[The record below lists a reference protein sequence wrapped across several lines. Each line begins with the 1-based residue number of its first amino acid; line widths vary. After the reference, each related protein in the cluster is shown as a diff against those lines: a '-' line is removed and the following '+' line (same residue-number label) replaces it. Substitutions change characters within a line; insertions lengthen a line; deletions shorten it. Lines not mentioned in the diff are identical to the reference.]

1 MEISE
6 NLRSENLKR
15 LDEQIAWLELKSGA
29 NRRRFRALKVA
40 QFALAALVIFSAA
53 ISKNWQGLL
62 VGVIGVFIVILE
74 ALQTLYRF
82 EQNWTKF
89 ESDRKALQRERN
101 LYFAKAEAYATTAA
115 PEVLLAERIESW
127 ISPDQ
132 LEFPS
137 KDAAGTPPPLWPEA
151 PTAAESPPPPPP
163 GPWAP
168 TSPEPSPSSPPP
180 RTAIQDR
187 VTFSVFAPRAIR
199 QSQSFVLDVWAHLTE
214 QTRQVDSLAAEVGR
228 EKKVGVKTEVSV
240 TSGTILSVLLEI
252 SSLQVLEPV
261 DTLAWE
267 GKPANASFSVEVPS
281 DAPLGTHAGRVTVSA
296 YGVRI
301 TKILFCLNIQPSGAD
316 PDEGFASL
324 KTTERTVH
332 TAFAS
337 YSSLDRNEAFA
348 RVQGMKKILPDL
360 DVFLD
365 VLSLRSGQD
374 WEQQLRHHIPGKDVF
389 FLFWSANAACSKEV
403 EKEWRLALDLRGL
416 EYIDPVPLV
425 DPRESPPP
433 KELASLHFNDLYLG
447 YMRSSGGMSR
457 KMEGGI

>member
-6 NLRSENLKR
+6 NLRSETLER

-40 QFALAALVIFSAA
+40 QFALAALVIFCAA
-53 ISKNWQGLL
+53 NSKNWQGLL

-74 ALQTLYRF
+74 ALQTLFRF

-89 ESDRKALQRERN
+89 ESDCKALQRERN
-101 LYFAKAEAYATTAA
+101 LYFAKAEAYATTAD
-115 PEVLLAERIESW
+115 PEALLAERIESW
-127 ISPDQ
+127 ISPEHPKWSTVKYEDGDR
-132 LEFPS
+132 LPGE
-137 KDAAGTPPPLWPEA
+137 AGG
-151 PTAAESPPPPPP
+151 P
-163 GPWAP
+163 GPGDGGGPVAP
-168 TSPEPSPSSPPP
+168 FDGSGLPPSSPPP

-199 QSQSFVLDVWAHLTE
+199 QSRSFVLDVWAHLTE

-301 TKILFCLNIQPSGAD
+301 AKILFCLNIQPSGAD
-316 PDEGFASL
+316 PDEGSASL
-324 KTTERTVH
+324 ETTERTVH

-348 RVQGMKKILPDL
+348 RIQGMKKILPDL

-365 VLSLRSGQD
+365 VLSLRSGHD
-374 WEQQLRHHIPGKDVF
+374 WEQQLRFHIPAKDVF

-447 YMRSSGGMSR
+447 YMRSSAGMNR